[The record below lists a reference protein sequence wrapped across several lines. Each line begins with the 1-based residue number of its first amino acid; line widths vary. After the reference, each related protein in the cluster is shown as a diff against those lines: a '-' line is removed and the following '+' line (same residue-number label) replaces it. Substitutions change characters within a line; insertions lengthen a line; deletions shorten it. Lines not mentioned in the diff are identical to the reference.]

1 MRVRAPPDDVG
12 PREAGRFYAPVHA
25 GRSACPWTI
34 RRIHFSEAGAVSRP
48 SMLPRFIEFL
58 ADTLFKGAI
67 TLKDTGNGA
76 RRPGDVPEAGRTQTR
91 RALVRVI

>member
-1 MRVRAPPDDVG
+1 MVG
-12 PREAGRFYAPVHA
+12 SPASGQVINLPQW
-25 GRSACPWTI
+25 GLACP
-34 RRIHFSEAGAVSRP
+34 SRWFP
-48 SMLPRFIEFL
+48 APMLPLFIEFL
-58 ADTLFKGAI
+58 ADALFKGAI

>member
-1 MRVRAPPDDVG
+1 MLPHFIESLAEALFKGAMTLKDTGNGARRPGDV
-12 PREAGRFYAPVHA
+12 P
-25 GRSACPWTI
+25 
-34 RRIHFSEAGAVSRP
+34 EAGAVSRP